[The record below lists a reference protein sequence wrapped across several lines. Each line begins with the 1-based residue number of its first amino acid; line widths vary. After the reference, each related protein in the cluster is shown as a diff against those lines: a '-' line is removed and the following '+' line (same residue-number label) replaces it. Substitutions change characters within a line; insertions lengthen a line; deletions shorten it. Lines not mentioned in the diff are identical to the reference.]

1 MMRKH
6 RLLLALLTCGL
17 LFGCSPGVK
26 TIAPPPYPPPST
38 PSQTGTVT
46 GKIMLQG
53 RMTYEGVG
61 VTVGE
66 LAPATTEPDGA
77 YTILDVPPGQHT
89 IRATREGY
97 LSAEGNVTIAA
108 EGEAEVLPAVVLPAG
123 DLNGDDTIDLFDL
136 VLISSTFGAQDTAG
150 LRADLNGDGTVDL
163 FDLVL
168 VGNNLYQTG
177 PVGFESP

>member
-1 MMRKH
+1 MRKL
-6 RLLLALLTCGL
+6 RLLFSLLICGL

-38 PSQTGTVT
+38 PSQTGIVT

-53 RMTYEGVG
+53 RLTYEGVG
-61 VTVGE
+61 VTLGE
-66 LAPATTEPDGA
+66 LEPATTEPDGT
-77 YTILDVPPGQHT
+77 YTILDIPPGQHA
-89 IRATREGY
+89 IRAMREGY

-108 EGEAEVLPAVVLPAG
+108 EGATKAMPTVVLPAG
-123 DLNGDDTIDLFDL
+123 DLNGDETIDLFDL

-150 LRADLNGDGTVDL
+150 LRADLNGDGRVDL

-177 PVGFESP
+177 PVAFESP